1 MSVIKPRPTVRTR
14 NRAKMR
20 IATLELSNNLILAPL
35 AGISDL
41 PFRTIVR
48 RFGCGLCYSEM
59 VSADG
64 IVRGQRKTLDIL
76 RSGPGDRP
84 LVAQIFGSDPGVLA
98 AAAAIIE
105 ERGLADAVDINMGC
119 PVKPVIRRGAGAA
132 LMREP
137 ERVRLIVREAR
148 RAVRIPLTVK
158 IRAGWSPREKNA
170 LEIARIAEG
179 EGADALA
186 VHPRTASQGFSG
198 RSDWSVIAE
207 VKAAL
212 KIPVIGNGDVEA
224 PEDASALLGQT
235 GCDGIMIG
243 RGALGNPWIFR
254 NALRHL
260 AGEGIEFANLDEKL
274 RVIGEHLEM
283 SVARY
288 GEITGVKNF
297 RKHLFWYTRGLR
309 GSAAFRKGA
318 GTIIGKDNVLAAMST
333 YFETL
338 GDGGAEKKPL
348 DFLGHL
354 NISFNQSKTLS
365 RQDPGGTEER

>member
-1 MSVIKPRPTVRTR
+1 
-14 NRAKMR
+14 MR
-20 IATLELSNNLILAPL
+20 IASLELPNTLILAPL

-64 IVRGQRKTLDIL
+64 IVRGQKKTLDIL

-84 LVAQIFGSDPGVLA
+84 LIAQIFGSNPGVLA

-137 ERVRLIVREAR
+137 DRVRLIVREAR
-148 RAVRIPLTVK
+148 RSIRIPLTVK
-158 IRAGWSPREKNA
+158 IRSGWSPKEKNA
-170 LEIARIAEG
+170 LEIARIVEG
-179 EGADALA
+179 EGADAIA
-186 VHPRTASQGFSG
+186 VHPRTASQGFGG

-212 KIPVIGNGDVEA
+212 GIPVIGNGDVEA
-224 PEDASALLGQT
+224 PRDVSALLGQT

-243 RGALGNPWIFR
+243 RAVLGNPWIFR

-260 AGEGIEFANLDEKL
+260 AGEDIELANLEEK
-274 RVIGEHLEM
+274 RRIISEHLEM
-283 SVARY
+283 SVGRY
-288 GEITGVKNF
+288 GELTGVKNF

-318 GTIIGKDNVLAAMST
+318 GTVTGKGNVLEVISA

-338 GDGGAEKKPL
+338 AEEAAEEKKPL
-348 DFLGHL
+348 DFLGKL
-354 NISFNQSKTLS
+354 NISFNQS
-365 RQDPGGTEER
+365 

>member
-1 MSVIKPRPTVRTR
+1 MK
-14 NRAKMR
+14 
-20 IATLELSNNLILAPL
+20 IAALDLPNNLILAPL

-48 RFGCGLCYSEM
+48 RFGCGLCYTEM

-64 IVRGQRKTLDIL
+64 IVRGQRKTLDLL

-84 LVAQIFGSDPGVLA
+84 LTAQIFGSDPGVLA
-98 AAAAIIE
+98 AAASIIE

-132 LMREP
+132 LMRDP
-137 ERVRLIVREAR
+137 GRVRLIVREAR
-148 RAVRIPLTVK
+148 RSVRIPLTVK
-158 IRAGWSPREKNA
+158 IRAGWSPKEKNA

-179 EGADALA
+179 EGADAIA
-186 VHPRTASQGFSG
+186 VHPRTALQGFGG

-212 KIPVIGNGDVEA
+212 KIPVIGNGDVA
-224 PEDASALLGQT
+224 TPGDASALLGQT

-254 NALRHL
+254 NTLRHL
-260 AGEGIEFANLDEKL
+260 AGEGIELANLDEK
-274 RVIGEHLEM
+274 RSVIGEHLEL

-288 GEITGVKNF
+288 GELTGIKSF

-318 GTIIGKDNVLAAMST
+318 GTITGKDNVLAAVSA
-333 YFETL
+333 YFQTL
-338 GDGGAEKKPL
+338 GDREPAEKKPL
-348 DFLGHL
+348 DFLEKL
-354 NISFNQSKTLS
+354 NISFNQSTTFS
-365 RQDPGGTEER
+365 RPDPGGTEER

>member
-1 MSVIKPRPTVRTR
+1 
-14 NRAKMR
+14 MR

-41 PFRTIVR
+41 PFRSIVR

-84 LVAQIFGSDPGVLA
+84 LVAQVFGSDPLVLA

-158 IRAGWSPREKNA
+158 IRSGWSPKEKNA

-179 EGADALA
+179 EGADAIA

-212 KIPVIGNGDVEA
+212 SIPVIGNGDVEA
-224 PEDASALLGQT
+224 PEDASALLAQT

-243 RGALGNPWIFR
+243 RGTLGNPWIFR

-260 AGEGIEFANLDEKL
+260 AGEGIELATLEEKR

-283 SVARY
+283 SVGRY
-288 GEITGVKNF
+288 GEFSGVKNF

-318 GTIIGKDNVLAAMST
+318 GTITGKDNVLAAVSA

-338 GDGGAEKKPL
+338 GDGGTEKKPL

-365 RQDPGGTEER
+365 RPDPGGTEER

>member
-1 MSVIKPRPTVRTR
+1 M
-14 NRAKMR
+14 N

-41 PFRTIVR
+41 PFRTIAR

-84 LVAQIFGSDPGVLA
+84 LIAQIFGSDPGVLA

-137 ERVRLIVREAR
+137 ERVRLIIREAR
-148 RAVRIPLTVK
+148 RTIRIPLTVK
-158 IRAGWSPREKNA
+158 IRSGWSPKEKNA

-179 EGADALA
+179 EGADAVA
-186 VHPRTASQGFSG
+186 IHPRTASQGFSG
-198 RSDWSVIAE
+198 RSDWSVVAE
-207 VKAAL
+207 VKAVL
-212 KIPVIGNGDVEA
+212 KIPVIGNGDVET
-224 PEDASALLGQT
+224 PGDTSALLGQT
-235 GCDGIMIG
+235 GCDAIMIG
-243 RGALGNPWIFR
+243 RAALGNHWIFR

-260 AGEGIEFANLDEKL
+260 AGEGIELANLEEKR

-283 SVARY
+283 SVGRY
-288 GEITGVKNF
+288 GEVTGVKNF
-297 RKHLFWYTRGLR
+297 RKHLFWYTKGLR

-318 GTIIGKDNVLAAMST
+318 GTVTGKGNVLAVISA

-338 GDGGAEKKPL
+338 AEVAAEEKKPL
-348 DFLGHL
+348 DFLGKL
-354 NISFNQSKTLS
+354 NISFNQSKAFS
-365 RQDPGGTEER
+365 RLEPGGTEER

>member
-1 MSVIKPRPTVRTR
+1 MMKIGSLHLP
-14 NRAKMR
+14 
-20 IATLELSNNLILAPL
+20 NNLILAPL

-64 IVRGQRKTLDIL
+64 IARGQKKTLDIL

-84 LVAQIFGSDPGVLA
+84 LTAQIFGSNPGVLA
-98 AAAAIIE
+98 AAAGIIE

-148 RAVRIPLTVK
+148 RSILLPLTVK
-158 IRAGWSPREKNA
+158 IRAGWSPKEKNA

-179 EGADALA
+179 EGADAVA

-212 KIPVIGNGDVEA
+212 GIPVIGNGDVES
-224 PEDASALLGQT
+224 PGDASALLGQT
-235 GCDGIMIG
+235 GCDGVMIG
-243 RGALGNPWIFR
+243 RAALGNPWIFR

-260 AGEGIEFANLDEKL
+260 AGEGIELANLDEKK
-274 RVIGEHLEM
+274 RIIAEHLEL
-283 SVARY
+283 SVGRY

-318 GTIIGKDNVLAAMST
+318 GTITGKGNVLEALSA

-338 GDGGAEKKPL
+338 GRGVPEEKKPL
-348 DFLGHL
+348 DFFGNM
-354 NISFNQSKTLS
+354 NISFNQSKAFPRL
-365 RQDPGGTEER
+365 DPGGTEER

>member
-1 MSVIKPRPTVRTR
+1 M
-14 NRAKMR
+14 N

-41 PFRTIVR
+41 PFRTIAR

-84 LVAQIFGSDPGVLA
+84 LIAQIFGSDPGVLA
-98 AAAAIIE
+98 AAAEIIE

-137 ERVRLIVREAR
+137 ERVRLIIREAR
-148 RAVRIPLTVK
+148 RSVRIPLTVK
-158 IRAGWSPREKNA
+158 IRSGWSPTEKNA

-179 EGADALA
+179 EGADAVA

-212 KIPVIGNGDVEA
+212 KIPVIGNGDVET
-224 PEDASALLGQT
+224 PGDASALLGQT

-243 RGALGNPWIFR
+243 RAALGNPWIFR

-260 AGEGIEFANLDEKL
+260 AGEGIELANLEEKR

-283 SVARY
+283 SVGRY
-288 GEITGVKNF
+288 GEVTGVKNF
-297 RKHLFWYTRGLR
+297 RKHLFWYTKGLR

-318 GTIIGKDNVLAAMST
+318 GTVTGKGNVLAVISA

-338 GDGGAEKKPL
+338 AEVAAEEKMPL
-348 DFLGHL
+348 DFLGKL
-354 NISFNQSKTLS
+354 NISFNQSKAFS
-365 RQDPGGTEER
+365 RLGPGGTEER